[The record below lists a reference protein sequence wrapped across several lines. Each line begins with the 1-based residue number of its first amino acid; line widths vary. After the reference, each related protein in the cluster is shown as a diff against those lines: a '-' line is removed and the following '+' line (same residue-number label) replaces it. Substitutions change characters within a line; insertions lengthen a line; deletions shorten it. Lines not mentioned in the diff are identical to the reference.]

1 MPRPVKPLGH
11 RPLATPTLATLTL
24 AVCAS
29 PLAAGTLDV
38 RVSGIE
44 QPRGEILVALCTAD
58 EYLVRDC
65 THGGAAPAD
74 GGAVTIAVR
83 DIPPGRYAV
92 LVLQDLDGD
101 RRLKR
106 NLLGMPQEPVGF
118 GNDASMRF
126 GPPKFDAAA
135 VDVAEGTSSTRV
147 QLRYR

>member
-1 MPRPVKPLGH
+1 MSRLSNPL
-11 RPLATPTLATLTL
+11 RSCPLATLAL
-24 AVCAS
+24 AVCAG
-29 PLAAGTLDV
+29 PLAAATLDV

-44 QPRGEILVALCTAD
+44 QRRGEVLVALCTAA

-74 GGAVTIAVR
+74 ADAVTVAVR
-83 DIPPGRYAV
+83 DLPPGRYAV

-118 GNDASMRF
+118 GNDAAMRF

-135 VDVAEGTSSTRV
+135 VDVAEGNSSTRV
-147 QLRYR
+147 QLHYR